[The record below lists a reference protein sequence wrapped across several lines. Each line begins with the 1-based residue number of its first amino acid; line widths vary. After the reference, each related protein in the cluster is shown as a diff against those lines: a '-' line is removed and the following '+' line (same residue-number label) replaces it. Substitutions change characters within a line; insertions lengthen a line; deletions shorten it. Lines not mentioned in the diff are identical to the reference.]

1 MGLHQ
6 HPLFHQGFGA
16 GCQSA
21 LRPARQLLRLQ
32 HPRRLHCQCTRWA
45 SYQHDVSLSQWAS
58 AACDSWSLCVCVCVF
73 LGVLESDYPASEEV
87 PQDTDASQ
95 GDRESLAGSVAS
107 MGSTGS
113 DGTAAAEGTT
123 AIPQTATSG
132 PTDQAS
138 EHSAISGS
146 GQEKVVLHQ
155 PLKTTSS
162 VKTELLSCIFLYVSK
177 NQSKHFQLS
186 TVELSRETSPTEDG
200 VPTAEEATEAT
211 EANAGVEDGEEE
223 QGADQNQPGIYT
235 EHVFTDP
242 LGVGPT
248 DSSPQR

>member
-1 MGLHQ
+1 M
-6 HPLFHQGFGA
+6 
-16 GCQSA
+16 
-21 LRPARQLLRLQ
+21 
-32 HPRRLHCQCTRWA
+32 
-45 SYQHDVSLSQWAS
+45 
-58 AACDSWSLCVCVCVF
+58 CVI

-155 PLKTTSS
+155 PLKTTTS
-162 VKTELLSCIFLYVSK
+162 VKTELLSFIFLYVSK